1 MHFRR
6 LGFSGWVFITAFL
19 IALLAF
25 IGLGAAAWLIKPA
38 PTALANPTAVLT
50 IVAASTST
58 PQKPVITSASPTTIA
73 TDSAT
78 AVGGIAIDMY
88 VQITNTG
95 GDGLRLRKSP
105 GTKSDILFLG
115 YDSEVFK
122 VVDGPELVDGY
133 TWWFLTAP
141 YDDSRSGWA
150 ASNFLGV
157 VELETPQP

>member
-1 MHFRR
+1 MRFKK
-6 LGFSGWVFITAFL
+6 LGLSGWVFISAFF

-25 IGLGAAAWLIKPA
+25 IGLGAATWLIKPS
-38 PTALANPTAVLT
+38 PTSLANPTAVLT
-50 IVAASTST
+50 IVSAPTST
-58 PQKPVITSASPTTIA
+58 PQKTVSTSLSPTLTV
-73 TDSAT
+73 TNSDT
-78 AVGGIAIDMY
+78 VVGGIRVGMY

-95 GDGLRLRKSP
+95 GDGLRLRQSA
-105 GTKSDILFLG
+105 GTNSDILFLG

-141 YDDSRSGWA
+141 YDESRSGWA

-157 VELETPQP
+157 VEVETPQP

>member
-1 MHFRR
+1 MRSRR
-6 LGFSGWVFITAFL
+6 LGLSGWVFIIAFL

-25 IGLGAAAWLIKPA
+25 VGLAAAAWLVKPLQTV
-38 PTALANPTAVLT
+38 PTNPTAVLT
-50 IVAASTST
+50 IVTAPTST
-58 PQKPVITSASPTTIA
+58 PQIPVTTSTPPTSTVA
-73 TDSAT
+73 NSDVT
-78 AVGGIAIDMY
+78 VGGIAVGMY

-95 GDGLRLRKSP
+95 GDGLRLRRNA
-105 GTKSDILFLG
+105 GTNGDILFLG

-133 TWWFLTAP
+133 SWWFLTAP